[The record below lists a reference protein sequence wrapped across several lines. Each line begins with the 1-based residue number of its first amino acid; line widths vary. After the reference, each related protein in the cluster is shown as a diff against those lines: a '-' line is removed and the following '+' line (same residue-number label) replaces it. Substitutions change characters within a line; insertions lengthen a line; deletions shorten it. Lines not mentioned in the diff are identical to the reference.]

1 MVGLV
6 EPGIGSALPSG
17 QTQTFQQLL
26 TAYLAH
32 VGENGSSTVYVQ
44 GANGQLY
51 AGGDAGERSLDV
63 GVVSAINPNSNI
75 GLYNGSGNNRNPHP
89 PTFTPLHRAYRAT
102 PQQPGP

>member
-32 VGENGSSTVYVQ
+32 VGENGSGTVYVQ

-63 GVVSAINPNSNI
+63 GVVSALNPNSNI
-75 GLYNGSGNNRNPHP
+75 GLYNGSGHNSNRDAAPHP
-89 PTFTPLHRAYRAT
+89 PCQRAM
-102 PQQPGP
+102 

>member
-32 VGENGSSTVYVQ
+32 VGANGSGTVSVQ

-63 GVVSAINPNSNI
+63 RVVSAINPNSNI
-75 GLYNGSGNNRNPHP
+75 GLYNGSGN
-89 PTFTPLHRAYRAT
+89 TAHRARPTHTAL
-102 PQQPGP
+102 PAARVEPRDK